1 MKLDVMKLDVMKL
14 MDQIVESQQIL
25 RRAIDGVPHHLTHRR
40 PAAGGFA
47 IVEHAWH
54 LSDFE
59 EEGIAVRLR
68 RVMEETNPQLPDFRG
83 DAIAAARKYIDRE
96 IGESS
101 ARFAAARA
109 ANVAR
114 LRSARDTDWSR
125 TATQDQVGPVTLESL
140 AKAILLH
147 DLSHANEIVDLLR
160 ELNLTVPADLV
171 AFSTTMPRV

>member
-1 MKLDVMKLDVMKL
+1 MKLI
-14 MDQIVESQQIL
+14 DQIVESQQVL
-25 RRAIDGVPHHLTHRR
+25 RRAIDGVPHDLTHRR
-40 PAAGGFA
+40 PAAGGFS

-68 RVMEETNPQLPDFRG
+68 RTMEETNPQLPDFPG
-83 DAIAAARKYIDRE
+83 DVIAAARKYIDRE
-96 IGESS
+96 IGDAP
-101 ARFAAARA
+101 ARYAAARA

-114 LRSARDTDWSR
+114 LRSARESDWSR
-125 TATQDQVGPVTLESL
+125 TAVQDEAGPVTLESL

-147 DLSHANEIVDLLR
+147 DLSHATEIAGLLG
-160 ELNLTVPADLV
+160 ELNLTVPADLA